1 MTDMAEALIKLK
13 ALEVQLG
20 KRVTDAQRCIDY
32 YGGQQNLRFASDQ
45 FRFYFAKR
53 YVDFSDNWTQ
63 VVADSPTERMEVQG
77 IRLAAGL
84 QDSEK
89 PGEKDG
95 DDDLYRVWTEN
106 GMEADSGLGFLHAI
120 TTKRSFGLVWGNDD
134 DISTPEMT
142 FEDSRECIVGY
153 VPGSRRKRAA
163 ALKMWS
169 DDHHDFA
176 TLYLPDDVWK
186 FQRAS
191 SKRLVSMVAATSS
204 VTGGDGGWVPREHTG
219 DDVWPIPN
227 PFGVVPMVELPNRP
241 LLGQEP
247 ISDVMGVIAMQDA
260 VNLLWAQLFTAS
272 DYAALGQRII
282 IGAEVPK
289 MPILDSTGEVVGEKP
304 VDLQVLREK
313 RLLWVPDKDAT
324 VSEWKAADLKAY
336 TDIIEVAVGHIAA
349 QTRTPQHYLVGKMAN
364 LSADALKAAET
375 GLVKKTQEKQLYFG
389 EAIREMFRLA
399 SLAQGDKGK
408 AKAVASG
415 KVLWKDAEMRSE
427 AQLSDSLVK
436 LSTLGFPF
444 EWIAERY
451 GLSPT
456 EVERVIAMKKEQQD
470 SALFGDLMSQPA
482 EPPPVA
488 PAPMPQPPASMRM
501 GL

>member
-1 MTDMAEALIKLK
+1 
-13 ALEVQLG
+13 
-20 KRVTDAQRCIDY
+20 
-32 YGGQQNLRFASDQ
+32 
-45 FRFYFAKR
+45 
-53 YVDFSDNWTQ
+53 
-63 VVADSPTERMEVQG
+63 
-77 IRLAAGL
+77 
-84 QDSEK
+84 
-89 PGEKDG
+89 
-95 DDDLYRVWTEN
+95 
-106 GMEADSGLGFLHAI
+106 
-120 TTKRSFGLVWGNDD
+120 
-134 DISTPEMT
+134 
-142 FEDSRECIVGY
+142 
-153 VPGSRRKRAA
+153 
-163 ALKMWS
+163 
-169 DDHHDFA
+169 
-176 TLYLPDDVWK
+176 
-186 FQRAS
+186 
-191 SKRLVSMVAATSS
+191 
-204 VTGGDGGWVPREHTG
+204 
-219 DDVWPIPN
+219 
-227 PFGVVPMVELPNRP
+227 
-241 LLGQEP
+241 
-247 ISDVMGVIAMQDA
+247 MGVIAMQDA

-289 MPILDSTGEVVGEKP
+289 MPILDSAGEVVGEKP

-313 RLLWVPDKDAT
+313 RLLWVPDKEAK
-324 VSEWKAADLKAY
+324 VAEWNPADLKAY

-488 PAPMPQPPASMRM
+488 PVAPAPGMPADKPMPMPMKM
-501 GL
+501 

>member
-1 MTDMAEALIKLK
+1 
-13 ALEVQLG
+13 
-20 KRVTDAQRCIDY
+20 
-32 YGGQQNLRFASDQ
+32 
-45 FRFYFAKR
+45 
-53 YVDFSDNWTQ
+53 
-63 VVADSPTERMEVQG
+63 
-77 IRLAAGL
+77 
-84 QDSEK
+84 
-89 PGEKDG
+89 
-95 DDDLYRVWTEN
+95 
-106 GMEADSGLGFLHAI
+106 
-120 TTKRSFGLVWGNDD
+120 
-134 DISTPEMT
+134 
-142 FEDSRECIVGY
+142 
-153 VPGSRRKRAA
+153 
-163 ALKMWS
+163 
-169 DDHHDFA
+169 
-176 TLYLPDDVWK
+176 
-186 FQRAS
+186 
-191 SKRLVSMVAATSS
+191 
-204 VTGGDGGWVPREHTG
+204 
-219 DDVWPIPN
+219 
-227 PFGVVPMVELPNRP
+227 MVELPNRP

-456 EVERVIAMKKEQQD
+456 EVERVVAMKKEQQD
-470 SALFGDLMSQPA
+470 SALFGDLMSQPP

-488 PAPMPQPPASMRM
+488 PVAPAAPMPADKPMPMPM
-501 GL
+501 KM